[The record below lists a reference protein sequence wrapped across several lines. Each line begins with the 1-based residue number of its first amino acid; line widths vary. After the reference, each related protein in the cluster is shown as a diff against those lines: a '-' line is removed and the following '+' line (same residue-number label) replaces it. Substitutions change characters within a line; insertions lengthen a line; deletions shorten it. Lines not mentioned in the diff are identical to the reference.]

1 MLGGLTSAVY
11 DVVEIMD
18 ASGKDVIIVETV
30 GVGQAEVDVIKMD
43 LLLKRLDE
51 MVEDSESH

>member
-1 MLGGLTSAVY
+1 MGTGKPTQKK
-11 DVVEIMD
+11 IQI
-18 ASGKDVIIVETV
+18 SG
-30 GVGQAEVDVIKMD
+30 AEVDVIKMD